1 MSYWVVVVDDDLI
14 TTEVQK
20 QLIIESG
27 LSDQPLSFKDGKEFM
42 DALDELQK
50 NPDKYL
56 VFLDINMPTMDAW
69 QVMDQLTEEQWS
81 KVKVYITTSSTDQ
94 RDKERARQYR
104 IDGYIE
110 KPLTIN
116 KCMELRDRLAANGPN
131 GTHV

>member
-20 QLIIESG
+20 QLIIDSG
-27 LSDQPLSFKDGKEFM
+27 LSEQPLSFKDGKEFM
-42 DALDELQK
+42 EAMAELQK
-50 NPDKYL
+50 KPGKYI
-56 VFLDINMPTMDAW
+56 VFLDINMPMMDAW
-69 QVMDQLTEEQWS
+69 EVMDQLTEEQWS

-116 KCMELRDRLAANGPN
+116 KCLELRNNLTADGSCL
-131 GTHV
+131 